1 MVSLSRLTL
10 GGRAETDR
18 PGGSQSR
25 CSGTV
30 VLFLCSDCG
39 MTTIKGPAYGSLT
52 LLILVCVVPV
62 ALIFGLA
69 SAFGGWALAVP
80 IGGSIGM
87 LVLAVMMH
95 RRCTV
100 EVGEKGVTLTMFG
113 PRSFVIPWTDIER
126 MENPPLGLRLVRRG
140 TKRRPFV
147 QFLCPNPLQR
157 PVGRAIRA
165 HLATARHERTP

>member
-1 MVSLSRLTL
+1 
-10 GGRAETDR
+10 
-18 PGGSQSR
+18 
-25 CSGTV
+25 
-30 VLFLCSDCG
+30 

-62 ALIFGLA
+62 SLIFGLA
-69 SAFGGWALAVP
+69 SAFGRWALSAP
-80 IGGSIGM
+80 IGSSIAI

-100 EVGEKGVTLTMFG
+100 EVNEEGVSVTMFG
-113 PRSFVIPWTDIER
+113 PRSIVIPWTDIER
-126 MENPPLGLRLVRRG
+126 TENPPLSLRLVRRG
-140 TKRRPFV
+140 TKKRPFV

-165 HLATARHERTP
+165 HLATAQHERTP